1 MPLLGSSAIASK
13 PKSSSDAATSTT
25 SSASESETNGY
36 DAVMCGENGYADG
49 SGYSC
54 TPSSDPISHLS
65 SPSPLTQKKT
75 NNRTIR

>member
-1 MPLLGSSAIASK
+1 MRPVVLAMPLLGSSAMASK
-13 PKSSSDAATSTT
+13 PKSSTSSDAVTSTI

-54 TPSSDPISHLS
+54 KPSSSHL
-65 SPSPLTQKKT
+65 PALLRKE
-75 NNRTIR
+75 N